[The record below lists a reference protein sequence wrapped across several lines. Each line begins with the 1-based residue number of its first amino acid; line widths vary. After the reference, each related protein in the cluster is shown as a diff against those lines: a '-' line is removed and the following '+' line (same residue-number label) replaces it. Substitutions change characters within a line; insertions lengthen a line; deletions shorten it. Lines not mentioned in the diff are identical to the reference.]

1 MSVTIE
7 DASAKDLDKLHK
19 IEEECFGA
27 EAFTKRQIASLLRS
41 YNTVSLVARERGD
54 VIGFIIGTIEFDGD
68 ISTGHVLTIDVSPLY
83 RKKGV
88 GLILLESLEGIFRM
102 REAAESRLEVREGN
116 ADALSLYAKAGYKK
130 VGKLE
135 GYYGHADGLILI
147 KRLG

>member
-27 EAFTKRQIASLLRS
+27 EAFTKRQIASLLRG
-41 YNTVSLVARERGD
+41 YNTVSLVAREKGD
-54 VIGFIIGTIEFDGD
+54 VIGFIIGTIELEGD
-68 ISTGHVLTIDVSPLY
+68 ISAGHVLTIDVSPSY
-83 RKKGV
+83 RKRGV
-88 GLILLESLEGIFRM
+88 GLILLKSLEGIFRM

-135 GYYGHADGLILI
+135 GYYGHSDGLILI